1 MEALLVERD
10 PLLRDQIK
18 VALQQFPEFTVTVGA
33 GYAGINEL
41 RSRPFDCV
49 FLGVDPKQKD
59 TVKLLHHLRS
69 FDTTTELFVVTAPG
83 NVKDMAVDKAKYAIH
98 SFVQAPLVLRE
109 LFGLL
114 GRFVERRTERSNS
127 PLRRAP
133 RGASAPAAPDA
144 PTAAE

>member
-18 VALQQFPEFTVTVGA
+18 VALQQFPEFSVTVGV

-49 FLGVDPKQKD
+49 ILGVDPKQRD
-59 TVKLLHHLRS
+59 TVKLLRHLRS
-69 FDTTTELFVVTAPG
+69 FDTTTQLFVVTAPG

-98 SFVQAPLVLRE
+98 SFVQAPLVPRE
-109 LFGLL
+109 LFGML
-114 GRFVERRTERSNS
+114 GRFVERRAGRSNS
-127 PLRRAP
+127 QLLRAP
-133 RGASAPAAPDA
+133 RGAGLPTAQDA
-144 PTAAE
+144 PTAAG

>member
-18 VALQQFPEFTVTVGA
+18 VALQQFPEFTVTVGV

-49 FLGVDPKQKD
+49 ILGVDPKQRD
-59 TVKLLHHLRS
+59 TVKLLRHLRS
-69 FDTTTELFVVTAPG
+69 FDTTTQLFVVTAPG

-98 SFVQAPLVLRE
+98 SFVQAPLVPRE
-109 LFGLL
+109 LFGML
-114 GRFVERRTERSNS
+114 GRFVERCAGRSNS
-127 PLRRAP
+127 QLLRAP
-133 RGASAPAAPDA
+133 RGAGLPTAQDA
-144 PTAAE
+144 PTAAG